1 MFYLVSYCSCFTTL
15 SLSDRDVEPH
25 WLKIRFEVLGPEAH
39 GQFGYDRHAPLY
51 RLLSDDSTRVV
62 LQGQENY
69 INASHI
75 TVCIPDS
82 ERLSSYL
89 SYV

>member
-1 MFYLVSYCSCFTTL
+1 MFYLVSYCSSVATL
-15 SLSDRDVEPH
+15 SLSDRDVEPN
-25 WLKIRFEVLGPEAH
+25 WLKIKFEVLGPEAR

-82 ERLSSYL
+82 EHFSSYRF
-89 SYV
+89 YV